1 MIKYLIF
8 NKTVDCLLIVFVRFC
23 VGPCAD
29 GCLSPSIRA
38 GPTRPGLM
46 PASRKVTSVSPVADG
61 GDRDQDWRVLDPG
74 LVWHPPTNSSPT
86 QPGCLSCMKWHEW
99 GVIFL
104 SGGDDNSDCCP
115 IQNPTCST
123 SETHRHLV
131 SPWSRHNPTQP
142 GQRPL
147 AWVVNTNKLIMC
159 FMLRVFES
167 KSMH

>member
-61 GDRDQDWRVLDPG
+61 LWPWSRLPGFGSRVG
-74 LVWHPPTNSSPT
+74 LASTHHRSSPT
-86 QPGCLSCMKWHEW
+86 QPGVVQWHEW
-99 GVIFL
+99 DVILL

-131 SPWSRHNPTQP
+131 SPWWCRHNPTQP

-147 AWVVNTNKLIMC
+147 AWVVNTYKLIMC